1 MKFWKWTKDLAKNVL
16 RIDGVIS
23 DWKVDDDDSL
33 TTPKEFRNE
42 LNSCKGNIEL
52 IINSP
57 GGNVFSAAEI
67 YSMLKEYDKGEI
79 TAKIPAFCASAAS
92 VIAMAAKTIEI
103 SPLAFLCI
111 HNPFVD
117 VAFGT
122 EKDLSDGAKF
132 LHDLKENII
141 NVYQQKTGLP
151 REKISALMDAE
162 TYMNA
167 QKAIELHFADKLMF
181 SDEEGT
187 TAQMYSPRRDV
198 NLLFKIYQ
206 SSNDVEKSITKDPR
220 RRLILGR

>member
-1 MKFWKWTKDLAKNVL
+1 MRL
-16 RIDGVIS
+16 DGTIS
-23 DWKVDDDDSL
+23 DWKVDTDDSL
-33 TTPKEFRNE
+33 TTPKEFREE
-42 LNSCKGNIEL
+42 LNACTGDIE
-52 IINSP
+52 IYINSP

-67 YSMLKEYDKGEI
+67 FAMLKEYRGGEI

-117 VAFGT
+117 IAFGT

-132 LHDLKENII
+132 LHSLKESII
-141 NVYQQKTGLP
+141 HIYQQKTKLS
-151 REKISALMDAE
+151 RDKISALMDAE

-167 QKAIELHFADKLMF
+167 QKAVELHFADKLMF
-181 SDEEGT
+181 TDEEGT
-187 TAQMYSPRRDV
+187 TAQMYSGNRDV

-206 SSNDVEKSITKDPR
+206 ATQNSAVKSITKNPR
-220 RRLILGR
+220 SRLMLGCDWRLDNGL